1 MNAKIWYECQLVAK
15 SMGINPNDE
24 QRVMDLYDAHPEVSA
39 QPLLTI
45 DLEKGKSDRD
55 GLIQQIVT
63 YVRDGHTVTRKQW
76 VRSTFADHAKK
87 NEEEKKQTMLNEKER
102 EARAQQ
108 KKLNDANE
116 KAHNA
121 DVRAYKKE
129 KTRQAEEEGKRG
141 HTSRNKKLTVDN
153 EYSKKLLEEA
163 KKKKKEDKK
172 GKEKQKGDSKK
183 DKKKDGKHQ
192 EYGGASNTRANNRTE
207 DRMMQQ

>member
-1 MNAKIWYECQLVAK
+1 MNSKIWYECQLVAK
-15 SMGINPNDE
+15 SMGYNPNDPDK
-24 QRVMDLYDAHPEVSA
+24 VMALYEAHPDVQEE
-39 QPLLTI
+39 PLLTI

-87 NEEEKKQTMLNEKER
+87 NEEEKKQTLLNEKER

-108 KKLNDANE
+108 KKIDDANE

-129 KTRQAEEEGKRG
+129 KRKASEETGKKG
-141 HTSRNKKLTVDN
+141 HTSRNKKVGDD
-153 EYSKKLLEEA
+153 YSQKLIIEA
-163 KKKKKEDKK
+163 KRKKKEDKK
-172 GKEKQKGDSKK
+172 DKEN
-183 DKKKDGKHQ
+183 KKKDNKKAKKDGDKHQ
-192 EYGGASNTRANNRTE
+192 EYGGAKNTRANNRTE
-207 DRMMQQ
+207 DKMMQ

>member
-1 MNAKIWYECQLVAK
+1 MNSKIWYECQLVAK
-15 SMGINPNDE
+15 SMGYNPNDPDK
-24 QRVMDLYDAHPEVSA
+24 VMTLYEAHPDVA
-39 QPLLTI
+39 QEPLLTI

-87 NEEEKKQTMLNEKER
+87 NEEEKKQTLLNEKER

-108 KKLNDANE
+108 KKINDANE

-129 KTRQAEEEGKRG
+129 KNRQADEEGKRG
-141 HTSRNKKLTVDN
+141 HTSRNKKVDD
-153 EYSKKLLEEA
+153 YKQKLIVEA
-163 KKKKKEDKK
+163 KRKKKEDKK
-172 GKEKQKGDSKK
+172 DKESKK
-183 DKKKDGKHQ
+183 KADKKSKKEDGKHQ
-192 EYGGASNTRANNRTE
+192 EYGGAKNTRANNRTE
-207 DRMMQQ
+207 DKMMQ